1 MNLAGSP
8 DVARLTQQSP
18 LYQQVKDRLLERI
31 QSGTWRPGQLIPNE
45 FVLADELGVS
55 QGTVRKALSE
65 LTLQKLLVR
74 KQGRGTFVAEHTPE
88 TMLFRF
94 FNLYDQDGQQIS
106 PQTLWVKARIGVAKP
121 AECERLRLDK
131 GADVIRIA
139 RVRTHE
145 GRPFAHEQI
154 VLPAHMFP
162 GLTEAQS
169 IPNTLYDHFQRTYGV
184 TVIGGEERLEPMI
197 AKQREAGW
205 LKVDEGTPLLRLD
218 RLTFSF
224 NEQPIEWRISH
235 CVLLGAHYL
244 VRLG

>member
-1 MNLAGSP
+1 MAGAP
-8 DVARLTQQSP
+8 DVERLTQQSP
-18 LYQQVKDRLLERI
+18 LYQQVKERLLERI

-88 TMLFRF
+88 SMLFRF
-94 FNLYDQDGQQIS
+94 FNLYDQGGQQIS
-106 PQTLWVKARIGVAKP
+106 PETLWSKARIGVAKP
-121 AECERLRLDK
+121 QECEKLGLEK
-131 GADVIRIA
+131 GSEVIRIA
-139 RVRTHE
+139 RVRTH
-145 GRPFAHEQI
+145 GGKPFAHEQI
-154 VLPAHMFP
+154 FLPAQMFP
-162 GLTEAQS
+162 GLTEEPV
-169 IPNTLYDHFQRTYGV
+169 IPNTLYDHFQKAFGV
-184 TVIGGEERLEPMI
+184 TVIGGEERLEPVV

-224 NEQPIEWRISH
+224 NEQPVEWRVSH
-235 CVLLGAHYL
+235 CVLSGSHYL